1 MQLTESKL
9 QEIIKSAILDL
20 NGFETELKDAERVA
34 KTAKVGEEAQY
45 HTGSECDGYF
55 AIEDSMLS
63 SCYYDFPSI
72 YHQFLENMDQGL
84 RKINSNFFCE
94 PINTVEIAIYQ

>member
-20 NGFETELKDAERVA
+20 NGFETEVKDAERVA
-34 KTAKVGEEAQY
+34 KTAKTGEEAQN
-45 HTGSECDGYF
+45 HTGHMCEGYF
-55 AIEDSMLS
+55 AIEESMLAI
-63 SCYYDFPSI
+63 CYYEAPNI
-72 YHQFLENMDQGL
+72 YHQFIDSMDQGL

-94 PINTVEIAIYQ
+94 PINSVEIAIYK